1 MNSQDNFCIEVSLD
15 DCIPKTDKGGEVR
28 VGISPLK
35 NKAKSMIMGTVEIK
49 PGDKFEKHI
58 HDKSDEA
65 IYVIDGKGIL
75 FIQNCSYKLVK
86 NHMYF
91 VNKGKKHSI
100 INDGNTT
107 LKIVF
112 ASAPLDNICSEI
124 QWKYPPTP
132 AEGMTLLQNRAPEV
146 YEEFRKLTQ
155 ILNENSP
162 IDRKTKELI
171 LLGIFTA
178 IGGKRGIKTHTQIAS
193 EYGATEEEIIAAILY
208 ALPISGITTIT
219 EALENVKLAIEKEQ

>member
-91 VNKGKKHSI
+91 VNKGKEHSI

-124 QWKYPPTP
+124 QWK
-132 AEGMTLLQNRAPEV
+132 
-146 YEEFRKLTQ
+146 
-155 ILNENSP
+155 
-162 IDRKTKELI
+162 DRK
-171 LLGIFTA
+171 
-178 IGGKRGIKTHTQIAS
+178 S
-193 EYGATEEEIIAAILY
+193 
-208 ALPISGITTIT
+208 
-219 EALENVKLAIEKEQ
+219 VV